1 MTDQNMVC
9 RRLAREGEKA
19 TRMGDAPKGIEFL
32 EEALAVGIDDIQD
45 LPLLSAIYSQLGN
58 AYYAQKLYRKALTF
72 HSNDL
77 MLSRVQKDC
86 VQQAK
91 AYSNMSATYTMLNEF
106 DQAMSC
112 ADNVVCLARKLNDRG
127 LECRGLYNLGLAH
140 LQNAIQGT
148 TNISEG
154 TEEMV
159 AHLHEAVSC
168 FELHLEIAK
177 ERKDE
182 ILCGLAIGNL
192 GNAYFYLGEYDQSIV
207 YHLKRLEIARSVG
220 DKSSMRRSYT
230 NMANAYVLLGNHKE
244 AAKCYKHA
252 LSIAQDTNRR
262 NLEAQLLFSM
272 GNVESLRKNYRE
284 AVAHY
289 LQHLRLARALNDQAG
304 ECRANSSLANALTQ
318 LNEPRKALYFL
329 VINYKQSEKLGDESM
344 KRSTLEEIKRL
355 MKFNPSA
362 VLSQDDDRICLD
374 ASFDPDN
381 LSVVHDGGNEI
392 DFDPIV
398 DDSGNPNQHHNHLNV
413 PSDSNRQALNNPS
426 SAFSMPNLSMSLSLE
441 SFIRECAR
449 ASSSTP
455 KKGSLIPMSSTGSVL
470 PTPKNT
476 GTENDGSFMSTDCGL
491 TRDAIC
497 KSMPDME
504 ANEGWS
510 RESFFDCLERVQG
523 NRINEQRADPGILKD
538 RTNEERQSDNLR
550 GTSASRRMSLGAFKS
565 MGSHFRKAV
574 FKPLSSGLS
583 ASSLLHRSGR
593 NRPHSF
599 YGTLPHSNST
609 DNAKSERST
618 KQIKKTQ
625 KQQLSKSKSLSGVQ
639 RHQKLEELEEI
650 EESSG
655 NSKNAAKS
663 GTPVFRV
670 PQLPVQRHGMAMG
683 NSGVLQRVKSAHT
696 PSNATSSER
705 SSTMGSVKS
714 SSQRWRSHREELSE
728 QQNNTEIQLLDLI
741 ESIQSR
747 RMDEQRADLVLPGLN
762 NPIQLLEKFNLG
774 HRHNDAECVDVGSL
788 SGEDLV
794 DERLYELIMQS
805 QSDRIED
812 QRGELG
818 GGKNKKRSSSACTVE
833 EDEDDDDGG
842 ITELVQRMNRGREA
856 MSEQRA
862 AFSPSRLQQ
871 NENNSPS
878 RSENKESLAFA

>member
-1 MTDQNMVC
+1 MTDQNIEC

-19 TRMGDAPKGIEFL
+19 TRMGDAPKGIELL

-112 ADNVVCLARKLNDRG
+112 ADNVVCLARKLNDKG

-148 TNISEG
+148 TNLSEG

-159 AHLHEAVSC
+159 THLHEAVSC

-177 ERKDE
+177 EKKDE

-192 GNAYFYLGEYDQSIV
+192 GNAYFYLGEYEQSIV

-272 GNVESLRKNYRE
+272 GNVEALRKNYRE

-344 KRSTLEEIKRL
+344 KRSTLEEIKKL
-355 MKFNPSA
+355 MKLNPSA
-362 VLSQDDDRICLD
+362 VLNQDDDRICLD

-381 LSVVHDGGNEI
+381 FSVVHDGGNEM
-392 DFDPIV
+392 DFDPIGDV
-398 DDSGNPNQHHNHLNV
+398 SGNPNQHHNHLDV
-413 PSDSNRQALNNPS
+413 PSDSNTHALNNAS

-449 ASSSTP
+449 GSSSTP

-470 PTPKNT
+470 PTPKNAMGT
-476 GTENDGSFMSTDCGL
+476 GNDGSFMSTDCGL

-497 KSMPDME
+497 KSMPDIE
-504 ANEGWS
+504 ANEEWS

-538 RTNEERQSDNLR
+538 RTNEERQTDNLR

-574 FKPLSSGLS
+574 IKPLSSGLS
-583 ASSLLHRSGR
+583 ASSILHRNGR
-593 NRPHSF
+593 SRPHSF

-609 DNAKSERST
+609 DNAKSQRSA

-625 KQQLSKSKSLSGVQ
+625 KQQLAKSKSLSGVQ
-639 RHQKLEELEEI
+639 RHQKLEEEVEEI

-655 NSKNAAKS
+655 NSENAAKS

-670 PQLPVQRHGMAMG
+670 PQLPAQRHG

-696 PSNATSSER
+696 PSNTTTSES
-705 SSTMGSVKS
+705 SSTMGSLKS
-714 SSQRWRSHREELSE
+714 STQRWRSHREEPSE
-728 QQNNTEIQLLDLI
+728 QQNNPEIQLLDLI

-774 HRHNDAECVDVGSL
+774 HRHSDVERVDISSL

-794 DERLYELIMQS
+794 DERLYELIVQS

-818 GGKNKKRSSSACTVE
+818 GRKNKKRSSSACSEE
-833 EDEDDDDGG
+833 EDEEDDDGG
-842 ITELVQRMNRGREA
+842 ISELVQRMNRGREA

-862 AFSPSRLQQ
+862 TFSPSRLQQ